1 MTQGLWRQTLRRN
14 LFSDFD
20 VCLSDYD
27 GKARRTE
34 VLVSTAEELKA
45 SSANPGLTVCI
56 DKSNDKALS
65 IARDLKDKFD
75 ALDLVDVEDMWT
87 GRPALGGKIC
97 LFLGDLTGDLLTS
110 WPTSKVNEFLRIIS
124 SAVRTLYVVQKGA
137 KSAVSRAD
145 GLITGFTPLSNLQNP
160 NSALCTLH
168 LSAALASHQH
178 LTVICKILQSFL
190 KPSVSPF
197 ETEYLEDEGQ
207 VTIPRLLIDE
217 LATDRIAHNLEAKS
231 LRATTFQEGDQPLK
245 LEDLR
250 SRSETKIIF
259 ASGSNTSKSL
269 GKDEIE
275 ILPQYI
281 SLTTK
286 TDDHPF
292 EEDERF
298 MDVVR
303 ECSGIVRRIGPNSES
318 PFKVGDRVC
327 AIGSGPACN
336 QFRVSTDMACMMPP
350 QLSYEEAVSI
360 PIVFV
365 TAFHCLKQV
374 AKAQQGESILIYQA
388 AQPLG
393 QAVFTVAQF
402 MNLDIYAVVD
412 EESEQTLLTDRF
424 GVSPAHIFR
433 RSEAAFTNVRTTE
446 NHGKF
451 DIIVGC
457 SHRNSLHEAFRS
469 VAYFGT
475 IVCFGSIPKS
485 TDQSQFEQL
494 NTHCTVSVVDAGV
507 LYHLKRS
514 SYQRLYAE
522 VMELVRKGAVKFPLL
537 TPVLS
542 LSAALRSQKIFGCSD
557 AGRCFL
563 KTGCT
568 TDVKVSEP
576 KPL

>member
-1 MTQGLWRQTLRRN
+1 MTQGLWRQILRRN

-34 VLVSTAEELKA
+34 VLVSTAEELEA

-65 IARDLKDKFD
+65 IARGLKNKFD
-75 ALDLVDVEDMWT
+75 ALDLVDIEDMWT
-87 GRPALGGKIC
+87 GRSALSGKIC

-110 WPTSKVNEFLRIIS
+110 WPSSKVNEFLRIIS
-124 SAVRTLYVVQKGA
+124 SAVRTLCVVQKGA
-137 KSAVSRAD
+137 KSTVSRAD
-145 GLITGFTPLSNLQNP
+145 GLITGITRLWSLQKP

-168 LSAALASHQH
+168 LSAASASHQH

-207 VTIPRLLIDE
+207 VTISRLLIDE
-217 LATDRIAHNLEAKS
+217 LATDRIEHNLEAKS
-231 LRATTFQEGDQPLK
+231 LRATTFQQGDQPLK

-259 ASGSNTSKSL
+259 ANGSNASKSL

-281 SLTTK
+281 SLTVNN
-286 TDDHPF
+286 DDHPF
-292 EEDERF
+292 EEGERF
-298 MDVVR
+298 IDVVR

-336 QFRVSTDMACMMPP
+336 QFRVSADMACLMPP

-374 AKAQQGESILIYQA
+374 AKAQQGDSILIYRA

-424 GVSPAHIFR
+424 GVSLAHIFR
-433 RSEAAFTNVRTTE
+433 RPEADFTNVRTTE

-457 SHRNSLHEAFRS
+457 SHQNPLHEAFGS
-469 VAYFGT
+469 IAYFGN
-475 IVCFGSIPKS
+475 IVCFGSIPKF
-485 TDQSQFEQL
+485 TVQSQFEQS

-522 VMELVRKGAVKFPLL
+522 AMEVVRKGAVKFPLL

-576 KPL
+576 NPL